1 MKAIVIAGRLT
12 KDAQFRTTQNGDK
25 ITSFSVA
32 VDDGYGQNK
41 GSLFFDCSLW
51 GKRGDNL
58 SPLLTKGKPVT
69 VSGELG
75 IREYEGKT
83 YLTIR
88 VNDLDLQ
95 GGKPQD
101 SGGSSG
107 GYYGG
112 YGAPAQ
118 GGGSGRGGYDQTRNG
133 APAGGGRSDF
143 DDDLPFAPCWQ
154 V

>member
-12 KDAQFRTTQNGDK
+12 KDAQLRTTQNGDK
-25 ITSFSVA
+25 IASFSVA

-41 GSLFFDCSLW
+41 GTLFFDCSLW

-69 VSGELG
+69 VSGDLG

-83 YLTIR
+83 YLTIL

-107 GYYGG
+107 GY
-112 YGAPAQ
+112 
-118 GGGSGRGGYDQTRNG
+118 DQPRNG

-143 DDDLPFAPCWQ
+143 DEDLPFAPCWQ

>member
-12 KDAQFRTTQNGDK
+12 KDAQLRTTQNGDK
-25 ITSFSVA
+25 IASFSVA

-41 GSLFFDCSLW
+41 GTLFFDCSLW

-101 SGGSSG
+101 SGGSSR
-107 GYYGG
+107 GYD
-112 YGAPAQ
+112 
-118 GGGSGRGGYDQTRNG
+118 GGYDQPRNG
-133 APAGGGRSDF
+133 APAGGGPSDF
-143 DDDLPFAPCWQ
+143 DDELPFAPCWQ

>member
-1 MKAIVIAGRLT
+1 MVRFARALT
-12 KDAQFRTTQNGDK
+12 LA
-25 ITSFSVA
+25 VA
-32 VDDGYGQNK
+32 AV
-41 GSLFFDCSLW
+41 
-51 GKRGDNL
+51 
-58 SPLLTKGKPVT
+58 PLLAGCATMMPGEKPVT

-107 GYYGG
+107 GYDGG
-112 YGAPAQ
+112 H
-118 GGGSGRGGYDQTRNG
+118 DQPRNG
-133 APAGGGRSDF
+133 APAGGGRGPDG
-143 DDDLPFAPCWQ
+143 
-154 V
+154 